1 MHRGWIGS
9 VGAADVRVLCGPVG
23 GIVVT
28 LAFQASGSR
37 EEGVGSAVV
46 AGVRQRGISGG
57 ASLLV
62 GDALGANVA
71 AFVGDAAVGLA
82 ATNVSFASWATE
94 GLGAWVVA

>member
-37 EEGVGSAVV
+37 EEGVGSE
-46 AGVRQRGISGG
+46 RGICSG

-71 AFVGDAAVGLA
+71 ALVGDAAVGLA
-82 ATNVSFASWATE
+82 ATNVSFASWAT
-94 GLGAWVVA
+94 